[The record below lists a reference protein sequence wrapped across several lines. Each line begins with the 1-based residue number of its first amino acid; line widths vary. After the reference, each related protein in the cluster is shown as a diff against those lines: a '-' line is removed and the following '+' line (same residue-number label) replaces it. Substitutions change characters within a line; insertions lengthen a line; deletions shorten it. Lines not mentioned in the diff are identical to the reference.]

1 MFYQDLF
8 FAPDI
13 KEIFDFDE
21 KLTSDFLEENLY
33 WDIFTIYLKLSTIIP
48 IRMKKNHKIC
58 YYRHKRK

>member
-33 WDIFTIYLKLSTIIP
+33 WDIFTIYFKFSTIIS
-48 IRMKKNHKIC
+48 IKMKKKSQNLLLSA
-58 YYRHKRK
+58 